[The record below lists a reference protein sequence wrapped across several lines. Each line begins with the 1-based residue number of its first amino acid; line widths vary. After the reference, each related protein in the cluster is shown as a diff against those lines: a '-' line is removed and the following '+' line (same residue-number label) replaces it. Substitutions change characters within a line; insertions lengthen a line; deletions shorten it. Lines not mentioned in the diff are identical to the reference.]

1 MHSDYFLCCYGCL
14 KVFELIFF
22 LQNIQQHRPCDL
34 IGSAAGWWRNRPGPC
49 VGHLGVGRPG
59 HCTETGWKWPTG
71 KRRKHKISNWYQNYI
86 CKNKFLWEEEIATF
100 HWWIST
106 SSKVDFFLFHNSRIK
121 GSTSYQLLWINMYL
135 YYNTFTLK
143 YF

>member
-1 MHSDYFLCCYGCL
+1 MLHFNYSAFWLFSLLLWMLESVWVDFLDL
-14 KVFELIFF
+14 NEH

-106 SSKVDFFLFHNSRIK
+106 SSKVDFFYFINLELK
-121 GSTSYQLLWINMYL
+121 GQHHISFYG
-135 YYNTFTLK
+135 
-143 YF
+143 